1 MERPHWL
8 IAGAG
13 IGGLTLGAALSK
25 AGHSFTI
32 FDQQHGPTALG
43 AGIAMAPN
51 AMNAL
56 STLDLADSVRQSGE
70 VIRTT
75 RLLSDKGRSL
85 LTEIDLGF
93 LEHQY
98 GCLPVAIH
106 RKALLTALLARAG
119 ESNVKYGYRLIGTD
133 QSQTSITAQFENG
146 EQAAGSALIGADG
159 IHSQVAHSV
168 VGQQAL
174 NYQGFVAWRAIA
186 PNRDRLVARGT
197 TTQIWGPGT
206 VFGVAPVN
214 EESIYWYGTCMA
226 PADFAA
232 AATREDA
239 LQHFADWAGPVPEI
253 ISSTP
258 VESILCHAI
267 YDHDTLSTWCKGR
280 IALLG
285 DAAHAMPP
293 NLGQGGA
300 QAIIDAVSLANHI
313 DQNTDLQ
320 AAFAAYERD
329 RLQSANSMVEKSRR
343 AARTDHLRNPLFSFG
358 RDMLIKL
365 TPTFLLEKL
374 LRPPAHN

>member
-1 MERPHWL
+1 VERPHWL

-32 FDQQHGPTALG
+32 FDQQQGPTALG

-93 LEHQY
+93 LERQY

-133 QSQTSITAQFENG
+133 QSPTSITAQFENG
-146 EQAAGSALIGADG
+146 EQSAGSALIGADG
-159 IHSQVAHSV
+159 IHSQVARSV

-186 PNRDRLVARGT
+186 PNRNQLVARGT

-214 EESIYWYGTCMA
+214 EESIYWYGTCLA
-226 PADFAA
+226 PADFAGQ
-232 AATREDA
+232 ATREDA
-239 LQHFADWAGPVPEI
+239 LKHFADWEAPVAEI
-253 ISSTP
+253 IRSTP

-267 YDHDTLSTWCKGR
+267 YDHDTLASWCKGR

-300 QAIIDAVSLANHI
+300 QAILDAVSLANQI
-313 DQNTDLQ
+313 DRNPDFQS
-320 AAFAAYERD
+320 AFAAYEKD

-343 AARTDHLRNPLFSFG
+343 AARTDHLSNPLFSFG
-358 RDMLIKL
+358 RDMVIKL